1 MNSEA
6 REFFLSKS
14 HPPPLTHSYC
24 KSNGKERDRRL
35 DFVQMGGSGWLTP
48 WNRRPSHI
56 VHPVSKKLPTPILLI
71 RRTHQRSAFSF
82 RRDHQSQRN
91 VDAAM
96 EYFVVQ
102 WTDPSGIFSSPNEI
116 ASTMEPNP
124 RVVFGRISCD
134 CLKRRINDGRALEQ
148 IIYDGLIGDVF

>member
-91 VDAAM
+91 GRRRD
-96 EYFVVQ
+96 
-102 WTDPSGIFSSPNEI
+102 GIFRG
-116 ASTMEPNP
+116 TMDRSIWN
-124 RVVFGRISCD
+124 FF
-134 CLKRRINDGRALEQ
+134 LTK
-148 IIYDGLIGDVF
+148 

>member
-1 MNSEA
+1 
-6 REFFLSKS
+6 LSIQFPKNYL
-14 HPPPLTHSYC
+14 HPYC
-24 KSNGKERDRRL
+24 L
-35 DFVQMGGSGWLTP
+35 FVEPIKGQ
-48 WNRRPSHI
+48 RFPSAATI
-56 VHPVSKKLPTPILLI
+56 NLNVT
-71 RRTHQRSAFSF
+71 
-82 RRDHQSQRN
+82 

-124 RVVFGRISCD
+124 RVVFSRISCD

>member
-1 MNSEA
+1 
-6 REFFLSKS
+6 
-14 HPPPLTHSYC
+14 
-24 KSNGKERDRRL
+24 
-35 DFVQMGGSGWLTP
+35 
-48 WNRRPSHI
+48 
-56 VHPVSKKLPTPILLI
+56 
-71 RRTHQRSAFSF
+71 
-82 RRDHQSQRN
+82 
-91 VDAAM
+91 M